1 MDINISSRLL
11 TLRAAAPLVHNI
23 TNFVVMNN
31 TANALLA
38 VGASPVMAHAIDE
51 IDQIVSLAGALVIN
65 IGTLSTDWANSMLRA
80 ADRANERQTPW
91 VLDPVGAGIST
102 LRNDTLLQLLN
113 RNPTVIRGNASEI
126 LAMHQMGTPG
136 GKGVDSTQSSDQALQ
151 AAKDL
156 NQRYG
161 STVCVSG
168 KIDYVVSDTRSAAIH
183 NGHQLMQ
190 KVTGLGCTASALIGA
205 FLALKEDVF
214 QETVSGMAITSIAG
228 EQAARLAEGPG
239 TLQLHFYD
247 CLYKLDPQTVH
258 RHLKIEIN
266 GPAS

>member
-51 IDQIVSLAGALVIN
+51 IDQVVSLAGALVIN

-205 FLALKEDVF
+205 FLALKGDVF
-214 QETVSGMAITSIAG
+214 QETVSGMAITSLAG
-228 EQAARLAEGPG
+228 ERAASVAEGPG

-247 CLYKLDPQTVH
+247 CLYKLDQQTVH
-258 RHLKIEIN
+258 EHVKVEIN